1 MFLRFYSRAGVAAS
15 TPGAAFA
22 CSVIAGRHG
31 DWWVSRIEQRNKQD
45 TGRERVEREREK
57 RKRRDPRGR
66 RETEG
71 ERAGEQ
77 KGTVPCDGVLA
88 EERRRPLYCGGPIF
102 LPPSQPP
109 TTYSDVRVL
118 ENYYLNK
125 YIHGG
130 KFETS
135 FLKIFFLNFKNKN
148 RNSICQSKGSLNDMN
163 LLTTDIKIIKS
174 QYIIISQ

>member
-1 MFLRFYSRAGVAAS
+1 MSFEN
-15 TPGAAFA
+15 
-22 CSVIAGRHG
+22 
-31 DWWVSRIEQRNKQD
+31 EQRNK
-45 TGRERVEREREK
+45 TLVEREREK

-71 ERAGEQ
+71 ERAREQ

-88 EERRRPLYCGGPIF
+88 EERRRPLYCAGPIP
-102 LPPSQPP
+102 PPSQ
-109 TTYSDVRVL
+109 TYSDVRVL

-135 FLKIFFLNFKNKN
+135 FFKIFFPEFKK
-148 RNSICQSKGSLNDMN
+148 KP
-163 LLTTDIKIIKS
+163 
-174 QYIIISQ
+174 